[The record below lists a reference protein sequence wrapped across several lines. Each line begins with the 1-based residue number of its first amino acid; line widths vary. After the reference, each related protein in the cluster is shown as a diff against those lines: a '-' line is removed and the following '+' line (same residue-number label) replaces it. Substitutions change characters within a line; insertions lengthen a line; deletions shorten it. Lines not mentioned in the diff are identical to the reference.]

1 MRAALG
7 RLQRIAQELL
17 AQGTYTAMSEEAISG
32 TAFRLAFPC
41 IAPVLL
47 LSTYKLT

>member
-17 AQGTYTAMSEEAISG
+17 AQGTYIAMSEEAISG
-32 TAFRLAFPC
+32 AAFRSLFPE
-41 IAPVLL
+41 
-47 LSTYKLT
+47 